1 MPMKPDQSQSSLKIS
16 RHTLTLTRTL
26 IISHCK
32 SFWGRRKLA
41 TLKVQNIKKTPQM
54 FCFFKILY
62 RGPFW
67 EFKWQM
73 VNSNHIFLR
82 VVITSP
88 WPLNVFSSI
97 SLCWLLLLNF
107 FSRGLGVV
115 VDVVPEFTIANK
127 HVLSHTQLLLLG
139 RIEFVGSLPS
149 HDSKH
154 RVPTQ
159 ATAGARTLINWI
171 NH

>member
-16 RHTLTLTRTL
+16 RYTLTLTRTL

-107 FSRGLGVV
+107 FLFSFSR
-115 VDVVPEFTIANK
+115 I
-127 HVLSHTQLLLLG
+127 G
-139 RIEFVGSLPS
+139 RRRRRRTGIHNCQQTCSLPYPALALGKNRICWFS
-149 HDSKH
+149 SKS
-154 RVPTQ
+154 RQ
-159 ATAGARTLINWI
+159 
-171 NH
+171 